1 MREEWGF
8 HWGLPQPAASSY
20 AGDIDFLLILLHV
33 VMVALYVIGVALFV
47 VFLVKYRARDGHRA
61 SYANP
66 GESASFL
73 PAGLVLAF
81 EIWLI
86 LAFEV
91 PIWGAVKKSTPPPA
105 ESLNVKLI
113 AQQFAWN
120 FQYPGPDGQFGRRS
134 AALVTAENS
143 IGLDPED
150 PASKDDIVTIN
161 QLHVPLGKPTILG
174 MTSKDVIHDFQ
185 VVNFRNKQDIV
196 PGMETVL
203 WFEPTVAGKFE
214 IGCAQLC
221 GLGHT
226 KMVGQVTIETASEF
240 EEWQKQQVAENA
252 APSDTGTADARP
264 VVPAVDSHS

>member
-8 HWGLPQPAASSY
+8 EWGLPPAASSY
-20 AGDIDFLLILLHV
+20 AGDIDFLLILLHAT
-33 VMVALYVIGVALFV
+33 MVLLYIIGVALFV
-47 VFLVKYRARDGHRA
+47 LFLVKYRARDGHRA
-61 SYANP
+61 NYHNP

-91 PIWGAVKKSTPPPA
+91 PLWGAIKKSTPPPA
-105 ESLNVKLI
+105 ESVNVHVI

-134 AALVTAENS
+134 AALVTAENA

-150 PASKDDIVTIN
+150 PASADDVVTIN
-161 QLHVPLGKPTILG
+161 NLHVPLGKPTILT

-185 VVNFRNKQDIV
+185 VTNLRNKQDVV
-196 PGMETVL
+196 PGMNNLL
-203 WFEPTVAGKFE
+203 WFEPVLEGKFE

-226 KMVGQVTIETASEF
+226 KMIGNLFVESPSQYD
-240 EEWQKQQVAENA
+240 EWLKQQAAEK
-252 APSDTGTADARP
+252 TGTADARP
-264 VVPAVDSHS
+264 VSSRDARS

>member
-8 HWGLPQPAASSY
+8 HWGLPPAASSY
-20 AGDIDFLLILLHV
+20 AGDIDYLLIMLHV
-33 VMVALYVIGVALFV
+33 VMVALYVFGVGLFLY
-47 VFLVKYRARDGHRA
+47 FCVKYRARDGHRA
-61 SYANP
+61 TYNNP

-73 PAGLVLAF
+73 PAGLMLAF

-91 PIWGAVKKSTPPPA
+91 PLWGSIKKSTPPPA
-105 ESLNVKLI
+105 ESVNVKLI

-143 IGLDPED
+143 IGLDPDD
-150 PASKDDIVTIN
+150 PASKDDVVTIN
-161 QLHVPLGKPTILG
+161 NLHVPMGKPTILA

-185 VVNFRNKQDIV
+185 VVNLRNKQDVV
-196 PGMETVL
+196 PGMENML
-203 WFEPTVAGKFE
+203 WFEPTLEGKFE

-226 KMVGQVTIETASEF
+226 KMIGNLFIQSQAEF
-240 EEWQKQQVAENA
+240 DAWLKEQAAEN
-252 APSDTGTADARP
+252 TADARP
-264 VVPAVDSHS
+264 LTSPDAHS